1 MASDEVVQVYARV
14 PDATVPAPA
23 IRLVAFDRVR
33 AIAPGATATVELVV
47 APESHAVVY
56 PVADSVYVERRAVE
70 KGALVLS
77 VGGSQPGRGAT
88 LAATVAVASTT
99 LLADC

>member
-1 MASDEVVQVYARV
+1 MKAAVKPAERLEAARR
-14 PDATVPAPA
+14 ARALEA
-23 IRLVAFDRVR
+23 LGVR
-33 AIAPGATATVELVV
+33 RFALT
-47 APESHAVVY
+47 
-56 PVADSVYVERRAVE
+56 SVREWRGAVE